1 MKYPKT
7 DLDFARHIIE
17 FDPRNRS
24 TYAEWTE
31 IEPILQERAKEVP
44 WPSHLA
50 PKPKPY
56 SESPDSSDP
65 LPEAEYLVVTW
76 TTAENHALAD
86 MLTPGYSKTSWYN
99 YDRFFDSHYKHNI
112 QEGAPSL
119 EKNRLGSFFPISIG
133 EKSVLCF
140 KSELHMDTDG
150 LKLPIRDLWKQTI
163 QEVKP
168 KLVVTTGTAGA
179 IGSDIKVGDVI
190 IGRKSRFDCDKMF
203 VDAPF
208 NKQQYTNK
216 TPVPITYLQ
225 DVVDSL
231 IPVNAKRLPNDSQ
244 NPKIYYDLSPS
255 SQPPIIVTTDFFAF
269 DDTTDTYKLQGLGS
283 AVEMDDATLGL
294 SCQDL
299 QSEAPDWFVVRN
311 ASDPQIDGSL
321 PLQDQKRLASQT
333 YEKYGYWTTIDSAI
347 TTWAVIAGYK
357 TLKRGAKASP
367 RYALAG
373 AMPYTPPPSI
383 PPT

>member
-1 MKYPKT
+1 MKYPRT
-7 DLDFARHIIE
+7 DLDFARHIID

-50 PKPKPY
+50 PKPQPY
-56 SESPDSSDP
+56 SENPDSNDP

-76 TTAENHALAD
+76 TAAENHALAD
-86 MLTPGYSKTSWYN
+86 MLTPGHSKNSWYN
-99 YDRFFDSHYKHNI
+99 YDRFFDSRYKHNI
-112 QEGAPSL
+112 QHGAPSL
-119 EKNRLGSFFPISIG
+119 EENRLGSFFPISIG

-150 LKLPIRDLWKQTI
+150 RKLPIRDLWKQII

-190 IGRKSRFDCDKMF
+190 IGRKCRFDCDQTF
-203 VDAPF
+203 VDMPF

-216 TPVPITYLQ
+216 TPVPVTYLQ
-225 DVVDSL
+225 DSVERL
-231 IPVNAKRLPNDSQ
+231 IPVNAKHLPANSQ
-244 NPKIYYDLSPS
+244 NPKIYYDVSPS
-255 SQPPIIVTTDFFAF
+255 SEPPTIVTTDFFAF

-294 SCQDL
+294 ACQDL
-299 QSEAPDWFVVRN
+299 VSDAPNWFAVRN
-311 ASDPQIDGSL
+311 ASDPQMDGSL
-321 PLQDQKRLASQT
+321 PLQEQKKLASQT

-357 TLKRGAKASP
+357 RMKRGAIPTP
-367 RYALAG
+367 RDKLA
-373 AMPYTPPPSI
+373 AAIPYTPAHSI
-383 PPT
+383 PRT